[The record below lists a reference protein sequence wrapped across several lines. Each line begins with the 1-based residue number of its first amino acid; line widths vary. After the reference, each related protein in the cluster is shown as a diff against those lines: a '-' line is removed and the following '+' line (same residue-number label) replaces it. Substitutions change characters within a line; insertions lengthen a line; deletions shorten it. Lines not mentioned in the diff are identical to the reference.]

1 MLFTGTSTLAED
13 REPGRGQQSVLSRL
27 PRGGLAGSMKASSLA
42 MASVSEG
49 SSKAPDR
56 EARRGEVPGA
66 DLDPEAGPSSSE
78 PLLDGRSMSPR

>member
-1 MLFTGTSTLAED
+1 
-13 REPGRGQQSVLSRL
+13 
-27 PRGGLAGSMKASSLA
+27 MKASSLA